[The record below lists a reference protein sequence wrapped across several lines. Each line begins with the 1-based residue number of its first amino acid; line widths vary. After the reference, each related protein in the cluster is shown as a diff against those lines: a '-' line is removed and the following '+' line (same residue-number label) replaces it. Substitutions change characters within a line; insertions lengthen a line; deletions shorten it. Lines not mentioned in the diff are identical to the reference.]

1 MTQGYVRSTKQP
13 MNTTNEITKAA
24 VKTPILLRRTI
35 DALAPEVRE
44 AFITAFNAEVAAMKL
59 ASEKAG
65 VIKLVRPNN
74 ARECENLLKR
84 TMRLS

>member
-1 MTQGYVRSTKQP
+1 

-24 VKTPILLRRTI
+24 VKTPILLRRTL
-35 DALAPEVRE
+35 DALSPEVRE
-44 AFITAFNAEVAAMKL
+44 AFIAGFNAEVAAMKR
-59 ASEKAG
+59 ASDNAG

-84 TMRLS
+84 TMRLA